1 MLSEG
6 MKLWHGLVIAAV
18 SLCLQAFLLAAI
30 NYLLSRYMANETERM
45 LKKFQPQPQ
54 SRSSLAHHRP
64 PAAQERKE
72 AERGI
77 PESEPHDR
85 HDSDTSSGSSDSSPP
100 TCQAIKHVTY
110 TEVVFSDLGE
120 LENESSLDYENIME
134 NTDYVNASPK
144 IHKSNFWTSVNPSVS
159 KPVEYT
165 QVAM

>member
-30 NYLLSRYMANETERM
+30 NYLLSRYM
-45 LKKFQPQPQ
+45 
-54 SRSSLAHHRP
+54 
-64 PAAQERKE
+64 
-72 AERGI
+72 
-77 PESEPHDR
+77 D
-85 HDSDTSSGSSDSSPP
+85 DSDTSSGSSDSSPP